1 MIDKKKKYTLG
12 ELIDIFNMYDLAFK
26 YYGNND
32 NGELEFYMKTDASQV
47 SVFTSIDKMSKYD
60 YINLNEEEAKKVK
73 FKFDREVSELELDIV
88 AIVLKTSDVN
98 IPAGRYSLKKLDE
111 LTKIQYQEEREKS
124 ELEDGITYIIV
135 DNNTAC
141 SLYDGLYIFNKD
153 NKGLIED
160 LKEKKE
166 IEKEELH
173 KNNLDLIL
181 NYYDDILEKE
191 KTL

>member
-12 ELIDIFNMYDLAFK
+12 ELIDLYNMYDLAFK

-32 NGELEFYMKTDASQV
+32 NGELEFYMKIDTDKV

-60 YINLNEEEAKKVK
+60 YIKLNEEEARKVK
-73 FKFDREVSELELDIV
+73 FKFDREVSEVDLDIV

-111 LTKIQYQEEREKS
+111 LTKIQDQEEREKS
-124 ELEDGITYIIV
+124 DLDDGITYLIV

-141 SLYDGLYIFNKD
+141 TLYDGVYIFDKEN
-153 NKGLIED
+153 NGLIVD
-160 LKEKKE
+160 LKEKRDN
-166 IEKEELH
+166 EKEDLH
-173 KNNLDLIL
+173 RDNLDLIL
-181 NYYDDILEKE
+181 NYYEETNEEE

>member
-32 NGELEFYMKTDASQV
+32 NGELEFYMKTDASKV

-111 LTKIQYQEEREKS
+111 LIKIQDQEEREKS

-141 SLYDGLYIFNKD
+141 SLYDGLYIFNKE

-160 LKEKKE
+160 LKEKKK
-166 IEKEELH
+166 IEEEELH